1 MCGQLVWKH
10 GCQAASYGVCASGE
24 SHLFHN
30 VKQILSLYK
39 INNRIGLQHQVL
51 LSNNKICFHNIVN
64 ELSVSCL
71 SLQLLSH
78 QTKDV
83 TTAMAEGRFED
94 AVKLRGK

>member
-1 MCGQLVWKH
+1 M
-10 GCQAASYGVCASGE
+10 Y
-24 SHLFHN
+24 
-30 VKQILSLYK
+30 
-39 INNRIGLQHQVL
+39 NRTGLQHQAL
-51 LSNNKICFHNIVN
+51 LSNNKIFFHNILN